1 LRPWY
6 WFCKS
11 LAYGLAKLLWGLRV
25 EGLENVPRSGA
36 LLVTSNH
43 ISNLDPPVLGSV
55 VPRETGF
62 AAKRELFAVPVL
74 SALIRS
80 LNSIPVDRTQL
91 SLSTL
96 RTMGEFLTREQSL
109 LIFPEGTR
117 GEPGRF
123 RSPKTGVGMILS
135 KYPAQVLPAYVEGT
149 DQPWRNLFRRGRV
162 RVAFGRPYTLP
173 KEAFGSG
180 SRREQYRR
188 VAELVMEHIRRLR
201 EESPNDDA
209 GGGVPGR

>member
-1 LRPWY
+1 
-6 WFCKS
+6 
-11 LAYGLAKLLWGLRV
+11 
-25 EGLENVPRSGA
+25 
-36 LLVTSNH
+36 
-43 ISNLDPPVLGSV
+43 
-55 VPRETGF
+55 
-62 AAKRELFAVPVL
+62 
-74 SALIRS
+74 
-80 LNSIPVDRTQL
+80 
-91 SLSTL
+91 
-96 RTMGEFLTREQSL
+96 
-109 LIFPEGTR
+109 
-117 GEPGRF
+117 
-123 RSPKTGVGMILS
+123 MILS

>member
-1 LRPWY
+1 MRPWY

-25 EGLENVPRSGA
+25 EGLENVPKSGA
-36 LLVTSNH
+36 MIVTSNH
-43 ISNLDPPVLGSV
+43 VSNLDPALLGAV

-62 AAKRELFAVPVL
+62 AAKKELFAVPGL

-80 LNSIPVDRTQL
+80 LNSIPVDRAQL
-91 SLSTL
+91 SVSSL
-96 RTMGEFLTREQSL
+96 RALGEFLERGMSL
-109 LIFPEGTR
+109 VMFPEGTR
-117 GEPGRF
+117 GKPGQF
-123 RSPKTGVGMILS
+123 RSPKMGVGMILS
-135 KYPAQVLPAYVEGT
+135 KYAAQIVPAYVEGT
-149 DQPWRNLFRRGRV
+149 DRPWRNVFRRGRV

-180 SRREQYRR
+180 SRRETYRH
-188 VAELVMEHIRRLR
+188 VAEIVMDHIRRLR